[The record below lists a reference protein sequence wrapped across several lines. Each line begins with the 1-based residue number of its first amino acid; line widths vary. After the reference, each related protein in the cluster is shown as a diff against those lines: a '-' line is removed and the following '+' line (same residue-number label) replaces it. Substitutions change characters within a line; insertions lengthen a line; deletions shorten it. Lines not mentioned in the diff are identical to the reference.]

1 VKTNLGKLFKDKRVQ
16 LGAAAAA
23 VLGLVVLLK
32 KGPAAADTTTA
43 GSGSTNTGTLDS
55 TGTDSYNAIGQLGQ
69 AWQDEWNTA
78 FQGFSG
84 QLTDINTKL
93 GALPQ
98 PGSTTPNVPA
108 KIPPINPKLKA
119 GTGWRFVKPG
129 ETVASAA
136 KRFGV
141 SEAMIRSLNTP
152 NNLNRFSPGETIR
165 IRYAAGPKTGK

>member
-1 VKTNLGKLFKDKRVQ
+1 MNPKLGKLFKDKRVQ

-23 VLGLVVLLK
+23 ALGLFVLVR
-32 KGPAAADTTTA
+32 KGPGAASTTEA
-43 GSGSTNTGTLDS
+43 GGGSMNTGTLDS
-55 TGTDSYNAIGQLGQ
+55 TGTDTYNAIGQLGQ

-98 PGSTTPNVPA
+98 PGSTTPNVPG
-108 KIPPINPKLKA
+108 KIPPINPNLKA

-129 ETVASAA
+129 ETVASVA
-136 KRFGV
+136 KKYGV
-141 SEAMIRSLNTP
+141 SESVIRSLNSA
-152 NNLNRFSPGETIR
+152 NALNRFSAGETIR
-165 IRYAAGPKTGK
+165 IRSVAGPKTGK

>member
-1 VKTNLGKLFKDKRVQ
+1 MKANLGKLFKDKRVQ
-16 LGAAAAA
+16 VGAAGAA

-43 GSGSTNTGTLDS
+43 GSGSVNTGTLDS
-55 TGTDSYNAIGQLGQ
+55 TGTDSYNAIGQIGEQ
-69 AWQDEWNTA
+69 WNKAWTDA
-78 FQGFSG
+78 FGDFSD

-108 KIPPINPKLKA
+108 KIPPVNPNLKP

-129 ETVASAA
+129 ETLASIAKKYGTTEAA
-136 KRFGV
+136 LRG
-141 SEAMIRSLNTP
+141 LNTA

>member
-1 VKTNLGKLFKDKRVQ
+1 MKPNLKIFKDKRVQ

-23 VLGLVVLLK
+23 ALGLVVLLK
-32 KGPAAADTTTA
+32 KGP
-43 GSGSTNTGTLDS
+43 GSTSTDAGGGSMNTGTLDS

-93 GALPQ
+93 SYLPQ
-98 PGSTTPNVPA
+98 PGQVTPNIPA
-108 KIPPINPKLKA
+108 KIPPINPKLKP
-119 GTGWRFVKPG
+119 GVGWVFVKPG
-129 ETVASAA
+129 ETVESVAKKYHTTAA
-136 KRFGV
+136 
-141 SEAMIRSLNTP
+141 AIRGLNTA

-165 IRYAAGPKTGK
+165 IRGAAGPKTGK